1 MPDAYQ
7 ELHSIHSMLASGHR
21 SVYLER
27 HSLFLIGAVGGFLGA
42 ATEWVITADR
52 FPDNSQRGLV
62 LLLWLAAWL
71 GGVSLLDHWL
81 TRRARQKRAETLPF
95 AQAQITRAWW
105 MLLLVIGALVGQ
117 AFITSVNL
125 YAEAS
130 GIGGGAAALSQGL
143 SDVKKVSEP

>member
-1 MPDAYQ
+1 MQSFILCKTECYDMADAYQ

-62 LLLWLAAWL
+62 LLLWLAVWL
-71 GGVSLLDHWL
+71 GLGAWKTV
-81 TRRARQKRAETLPF
+81 TRDA
-95 AQAQITRAWW
+95 
-105 MLLLVIGALVGQ
+105 
-117 AFITSVNL
+117 
-125 YAEAS
+125 
-130 GIGGGAAALSQGL
+130 
-143 SDVKKVSEP
+143 